1 MTGYSYKSYSFV
13 DKDPM
18 IDYIRTIIHES
29 GETLTKIS
37 ENSGVGQQT
46 ISKWLYGETMQPRAA
61 SINAVLRALG
71 YKLEIVTFKYT
82 QVIKPTFLTKAKTYS
97 VPKKVKKELQK
108 VVVDYHNGENGE

>member
-1 MTGYSYKSYSFV
+1 MVGYSYKSYSFV

-37 ENSGVGQQT
+37 EDSGVNAQT
-46 ISKWLYGETMQPRAA
+46 ISKWLYGETKQPRAA

-71 YKLEIVTFKYT
+71 YKLEVVTFSYKT
-82 QVIKPTFLTKAKTYS
+82 IIKPTFLKEAKIYH
-97 VPKKVKKELQK
+97 VPTRVGSKR
-108 VVVDYHNGENGE
+108 

>member
-29 GETLTKIS
+29 GETLKKIS
-37 ENSGVGQQT
+37 EDSGVGVHT

-71 YKLEIVTFKYT
+71 YKLEVVTFGYKT
-82 QVIKPTFLTKAKTYS
+82 IIKPTFLKQAKTYS

-108 VVVDYHNGENGE
+108 VVIDYHNGESGE

>member
-1 MTGYSYKSYSFV
+1 MVGYSYKSYSFV

-37 ENSGVGQQT
+37 EDSGVNANT
-46 ISKWLYGETMQPRAA
+46 ISKWLYGETRQPRAA

-71 YKLEIVTFKYT
+71 YKLEVVTFSYKT
-82 QVIKPTFLTKAKTYS
+82 IIKPTFLKEAKVYTM
-97 VPKKVKKELQK
+97 PAKVGSK
-108 VVVDYHNGENGE
+108 